1 MDDAVKLF
9 SSQKILTDDDI
20 DVLQFSPNDYL
31 KRQLLLRHLLHL
43 KLSVWA
49 IICNILCDTKSM
61 IHVGSQL
68 MSGTYVCTHIY
79 IAICIM

>member
-9 SSQKILTDDDI
+9 SSQKILTDDDV

-43 KLSVWA
+43 KLSVWE
-49 IICNILCDTKSM
+49 IICDILCDTKSM
-61 IHVGSQL
+61 RHVGSQL
-68 MSGTYVCTHIY
+68 MGGTYVHIY
-79 IAICIM
+79 T